1 MNWKLWLKGLGV
13 AVVSSLVTAAATMT
27 ISPST
32 FNFTKA
38 GLAKT
43 AAAAAVI
50 AVKAV
55 LLYLKQSPLQ

>member
-1 MNWKLWLKGLGV
+1 MNTWLKGLVV

-43 AAAAAVI
+43 ATAAGVI

-55 LLYLKQSPLQ
+55 ILYLKKSPLK